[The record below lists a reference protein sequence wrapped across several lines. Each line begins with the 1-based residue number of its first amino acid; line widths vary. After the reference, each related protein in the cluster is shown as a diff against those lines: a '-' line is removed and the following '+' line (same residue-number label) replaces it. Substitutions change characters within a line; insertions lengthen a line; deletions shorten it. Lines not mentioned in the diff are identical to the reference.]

1 MKRLFALLAL
11 LTVISIPAMA
21 EKLTGYVSDEKCAV
35 SGSKAA
41 KATDWINPN
50 AFESCAKKCAEAGS
64 TVVFVTEDNKILK
77 LDADSTKKAMPHL
90 GHRVSLSGKVENGTL
105 KIEEIA
111 SIKMDAKSKP
121 TSDTEEKMHQK

>member
-11 LTVISIPAMA
+11 LSLISIPAMA

-35 SGSKAA
+35 HSSKAA

-50 AFESCAKKCAEAGS
+50 AFESCAKKCAEGGS
-64 TVVFVTEDNKILK
+64 PVVFVTEDNKILK
-77 LDADSTKKAMPHL
+77 LDADSTKLALPHL

-111 SIKMDAKSKP
+111 SIKIDTKAKP

>member
-1 MKRLFALLAL
+1 MKRLFASLAL

-41 KATDWINPN
+41 KAADWINPN

-64 TVVFVTEDNKILK
+64 AVVFVTEDNKILK
-77 LDADSTKKAMPHL
+77 LDAESMKKAIPHL

-111 SIKMDAKSKP
+111 SIKMDAKAKP

>member
-1 MKRLFALLAL
+1 MKRLFAAFTL
-11 LTVISIPAMA
+11 LTVISIPVMA

-64 TVVFVTEDNKILK
+64 TVVLVTEDNKILK
-77 LDADSTKKAMPHL
+77 LDADSSKKAMPHL
-90 GHRVSLSGKVENGTL
+90 GHRVSLRGKVENGTL
-105 KIEEIA
+105 TIEEIA
-111 SIKMDAKSKP
+111 SIKMDAKAKP